1 MEGLAAV
8 QSEAP
13 KVPERKAKQTEEEKI
28 EAAREAVR
36 LAVAELHTAVKVAL
50 RFDVPGWDL
59 GAYLCAKI
67 DPVLAEVGKKT
78 AKLTKGRS

>member
-13 KVPERKAKQTEEEKI
+13 KRGPKTEEEKI

-50 RFDVPGWDL
+50 RFDIPGWDL

-78 AKLTKGRS
+78 AKLMRGRG